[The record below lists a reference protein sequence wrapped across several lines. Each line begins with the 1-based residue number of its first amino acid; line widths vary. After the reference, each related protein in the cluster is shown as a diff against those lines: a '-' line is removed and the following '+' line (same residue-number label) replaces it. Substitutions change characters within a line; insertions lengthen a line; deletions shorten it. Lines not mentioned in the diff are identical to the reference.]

1 MVTAFLERGRRRGS
15 ERQKRQ
21 MVVNDGWMDDGLN
34 GGMTQWVDG
43 GWRRSAE

>member
-21 MVVNDGWMDDGLN
+21 MVVNDGLN
-34 GGMTQWVDG
+34 GGMTQWVDD